1 MKVMTKSTVYTEQNV
16 TTIQDLTEE
25 TKTTV
30 NYHEDKHGDEEK
42 CRSSVE
48 VVIFAFVGL
57 LMGFG
62 VGVIF
67 MFFKQF
73 IKRNKR
79 QDPTTAET
87 NESLEIRGDPI
98 NAYEE
103 IDDTIFVSHDA
114 NIYQD
119 EENSDTSS
127 DSSNTEQRSENTQNT
142 DYLNPYQPIIPT
154 TDPHLYMTPVANT
167 ECNNTDPEATAVR
180 SSSFSNDDKNGSLRS
195 DSDNLIS
202 RPLHY
207 VELEINT
214 LSEDNKEP
222 DKYVNTS
229 INANRPTENKASTQ
243 KTQYAEIVHTV

>member
-1 MKVMTKSTVYTEQNV
+1 MILHCSYVSYINAN
-16 TTIQDLTEE
+16 INLNNLHYFYDS
-25 TKTTV
+25 
-30 NYHEDKHGDEEK
+30 EK

-57 LMGFG
+57 LMGIG

-67 MFFKQF
+67 MFAKQF

-79 QDPTTAET
+79 QDPTAET

-114 NIYQD
+114 NIHQD

-154 TDPHLYMTPVANT
+154 TDPHMYMTPVANT
-167 ECNNTDPEATAVR
+167 ECNNTDSEATAVR
-180 SSSFSNDDKNGSLRS
+180 SSSLSNDDNNGSLRIY
-195 DSDNLIS
+195 SDNIMS

-229 INANRPTENKASTQ
+229 INANRLTENKASTQ